1 VAHRVGQQAAGVSEK
16 IQKIRDA
23 ANGQTC
29 IVPGCGCT
37 VGVVT
42 AHYSGV
48 RRGSFGGGLGMKVH
62 DLVSAHL
69 CQQHHTEQDTLNRDK
84 DKRWENSEVFEF
96 YCLLTI
102 IRLYEQGVLKIV

>member
-1 VAHRVGQQAAGVSEK
+1 MSEK

-23 ANGQTC
+23 ARDQTC

-48 RRGSFGGGLGMKVH
+48 RRGSFGGGMGAKVH

-69 CQQHHTEQDTLNRDK
+69 CQAHHFEADTGNRNK
-84 DKRWENSEVFEF
+84 DARWENSETFEF

-102 IRLYEQGVLKIV
+102 IRLYEQGILVVA